1 MVNDDWTTMSTPAC
15 LLNQKKPVN
24 VTLDSDNKITDY
36 FTKPIPIPDT
46 PLSAVD
52 LTVTA
57 TAANTSSSSLQKPS
71 QQLLSSTTLFDN
83 DTLDDLLGPKTNLD
97 DFLDEDTLNFLFSRT
112 TPTATQTGTAEPTAG
127 PTTDNSF
134 YGRLMSMILEGIT
147 TGHIKKQTLE
157 NSENKYP
164 VLMLSMKKM

>member
-1 MVNDDWTTMSTPAC
+1 MVNDDWTTMTMHAC
-15 LLNQKKPVN
+15 LLSLKKTVN

-46 PLSAVD
+46 PHSVVHVD
-52 LTVTA
+52 LTETA

-71 QQLLSSTTLFDN
+71 QQLLSSTTHFDN

-112 TPTATQTGTAEPTAG
+112 TPTATQSGTAE

-157 NSENKYP
+157 NSENKDP